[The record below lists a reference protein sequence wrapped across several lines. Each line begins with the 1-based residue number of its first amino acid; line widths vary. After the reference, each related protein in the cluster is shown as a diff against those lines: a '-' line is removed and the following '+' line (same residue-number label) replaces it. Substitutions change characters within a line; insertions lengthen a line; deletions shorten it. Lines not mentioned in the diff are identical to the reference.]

1 VDGSKHGYTLKIK
14 QLTDQIYKY
23 IYPCFLSLDRTSV
36 VDKCSVPIDANDS
49 YVSSYGFLD
58 SRASQPR
65 IFVLVGEDS
74 GLEWNRHS

>member
-1 VDGSKHGYTLKIK
+1 MDGSKHGYTLKIK

-58 SRASQPR
+58 SRASQPQ
-65 IFVLVGEDS
+65 IFVLGGEDS